1 MALNRS
7 QFRKQLQEGLNVVFG
22 MAYKSYPE
30 EWRGFFEVNTSKKAF
45 EEDVLMA
52 GFGAAPIKGEG
63 SAVEYDEGAESFVA
77 RYNHET
83 IALAFAITEEAEED
97 GLYGA
102 LGAKYAKALARS
114 LQHTKEVK
122 GSNVLNNGFSSSY
135 LGGDGVALFSAS
147 HPLWGGGNQSNLL
160 ATPADISEASLE
172 AALIQLGDWVDERGI
187 PIAVQAQCIVIP
199 TDLQFIAE
207 RILKSPYRS
216 GTGDNDANAMKNMGS
231 FPKGVKIN
239 HRLTDADAWF
249 IITDCPDGLKHMVR
263 KKVSRGIEGDFETGN
278 MRYKARERYSFGWSD
293 YRGAFGSAGAD
304 A

>member
-1 MALNRS
+1 MALNRAD
-7 QFRKQLQEGLNVVFG
+7 FRKQLQEGLNAVFG

-30 EWRGFFEVNTSKKAF
+30 EWRKFFAVNTSRKAF

-52 GFGAAPIKGEG
+52 GFGAAPVKGEG
-63 SAVEYDEGAESFVA
+63 SAVEYDEGAESYVA

-83 IALAFAITEEAEED
+83 IALAFSITEEAEED

-102 LGAKYAKALARS
+102 LGSKYAKALARS

-122 GSNVLNNGFSSSY
+122 GSNVLNNGFDA
-135 LGGDGVALFSAS
+135 LFPGGDNVSLFSTA
-147 HPLWGGGNQSNLL
+147 HPLWGGGTQSNKL

-172 AALIQLGDWVDERGI
+172 ESLIQIADWVDERGI
-187 PIAVQAQCIVIP
+187 PIAVLAKCIVIP
-199 TDLQFIAE
+199 TELQFIAE
-207 RILKSPYRS
+207 RILNSPYRS
-216 GTGDNDANAMKNMGS
+216 GTGDNDLNAIKSMGM
-231 FPKGVKIN
+231 FPDGVKVN

-293 YRGAFGSAGAD
+293 YRGAFGSEGA
-304 A
+304 AV